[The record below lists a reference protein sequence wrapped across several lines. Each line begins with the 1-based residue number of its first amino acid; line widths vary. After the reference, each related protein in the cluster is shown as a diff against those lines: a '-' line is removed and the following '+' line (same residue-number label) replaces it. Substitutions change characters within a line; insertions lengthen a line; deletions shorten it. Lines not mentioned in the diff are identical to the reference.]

1 MDQLRL
7 LFISH
12 SFPLEDDPLSNV
24 GGMQRVAYDLSN
36 ALSQHPNINLQKL
49 ILRTSWQATVFKM
62 PAYFARAYRYIGR
75 LIENREIDAVLFSSM
90 VTASLLPFMKQRF
103 KTHGILALSV
113 VHGLDVTWPYALYQ
127 KHIHT
132 VLGLLDGIFPVSR
145 HTRIECLN
153 RGTSPHKLFT
163 TPNGI
168 DPNRFNHYKNTTDMR
183 HALCAAL
190 GLPLPDNATL
200 LCSLGRLVPRKGFAW
215 FVDRVMPDLPDHIHY
230 WIGGHGPESETIQS
244 AIDRQML
251 HHRVRLLGL
260 VDEQHLE
267 LLFRGAD
274 LFIMPNIPQEN
285 DVEGFGVVML
295 EAGICGLPAIASN
308 LEGIRDVITQN
319 INGFLVN
326 SQDADAFKQSILS
339 YHPTDFMRQHVISH
353 TRKFEWAAI
362 ANRIV
367 QTIHRLHTARPAIAI

>member
-12 SFPLEDDPLSNV
+12 SFPPEDDPLSNV

-36 ALSQHPNINLQKL
+36 ALSQHPNIDLQKL
-49 ILRTSWQATVFKM
+49 ILRTSWQATAFKM

-127 KHIHT
+127 KHVHT
-132 VLGLLDGIFPVSR
+132 VLDLLDGIFPVSR
-145 HTRIECLN
+145 HTRDECIN
-153 RGTSPHKLFT
+153 RGVSSHKLFT

-168 DPNRFNHYKNTTDMR
+168 NPNRFNHYKNTTNMR

-200 LCSLGRLVPRKGFAW
+200 LCSLGRLVPRKGFVW
-215 FVDRVMPDLPDHIHY
+215 FIDRVMPKLPDHIHY
-230 WIGGHGPESETIQS
+230 WIGGHGSELETIQS
-244 AIDRQML
+244 TIDRQKL

-267 LLFRGAD
+267 LLFRGSD

-285 DVEGFGVVML
+285 DIEGFGVVML
-295 EAGICGLPAIASN
+295 EAGICGLPTIASN
-308 LEGIRDVITQN
+308 LEGIRDVIAHN

-326 SQDADAFKQSILS
+326 SQDADAFKKSILS
-339 YHPTDFMRQHVISH
+339 YYPTAFMRQRVISH
-353 TRKFEWAAI
+353 TRKFEWPAI

-367 QTIHRLHTARPAIAI
+367 QTIYHLHKSRPAIAI